1 MEADLSRHLY
11 KEDIQMAQKHM
22 KRCSVS
28 LIIREIQS
36 KTTNKVP
43 LHTGQNSHHQ
53 KIYKQ

>member
-11 KEDIQMAQKHM
+11 KEDIQMAQNHM

-28 LIIREIQS
+28 LIIREIQT
-36 KTTNKVP
+36 KTTNEVP